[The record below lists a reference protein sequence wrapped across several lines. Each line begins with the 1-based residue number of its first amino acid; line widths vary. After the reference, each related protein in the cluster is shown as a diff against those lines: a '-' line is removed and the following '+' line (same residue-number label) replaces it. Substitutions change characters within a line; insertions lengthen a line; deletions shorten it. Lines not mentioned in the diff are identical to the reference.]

1 MVGTHVCVTVDLD
14 PPSHHQGSPL
24 GELTTQ
30 HGNDMPLHL
39 LVGGV
44 DEEAQDRVHSV
55 SITMMPADSLCTH
68 CLLFKQSLRNAVLS
82 RYNGREGCSYGDEA
96 TPLNAIPSEQ
106 VPSVS
111 TDMMLPQLQ
120 SHRWDW

>member
-1 MVGTHVCVTVDLD
+1 ME
-14 PPSHHQGSPL
+14 
-24 GELTTQ
+24 ELTAQ
-30 HGNDMPLHL
+30 HGSGMPLL
-39 LVGGV
+39 LIDTGV
-44 DEEAQDRVHSV
+44 DEEAHDRMHSV

-68 CLLFKQSLRNAVLS
+68 CLLFKQSLRNAVLN
-82 RYNGREGCSYGDEA
+82 RYNGREACSYGDEA

-111 TDMMLPQLQ
+111 TDRMLPQLQ